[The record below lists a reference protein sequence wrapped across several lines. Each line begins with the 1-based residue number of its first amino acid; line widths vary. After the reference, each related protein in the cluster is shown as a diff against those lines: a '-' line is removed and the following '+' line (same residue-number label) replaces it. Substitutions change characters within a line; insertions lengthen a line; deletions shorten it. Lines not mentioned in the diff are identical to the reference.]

1 MSKQNSKNKR
11 NTNNT
16 KKTNNTTNTTTNTK
30 NTKLKIGIIAGI
42 VAVILAITGLCIWM
56 NYPKIL
62 YKTGKTDHFQAH
74 VTLNVDGNPYTPK
87 NEDVLGAD
95 RFTIN
100 EDGSVDYMIDAGVND
115 TRDITIA
122 VDGLENPLTLR
133 TFITDEKYRVKL
145 NLNADVDT
153 EAKKAIVTGELKT
166 NDDPAFRGKV
176 PAETWSIYRELDLTV
191 APENTDKIG
200 GTY

>member
-1 MSKQNSKNKR
+1 MSKKNSKNTR

-16 KKTNNTTNTTTNTK
+16 KKTNNTTKPK

-42 VAVILAITGLCIWM
+42 AAVILAITGLIIWLS
-56 NYPKIL
+56 YPKIL
-62 YKTGKTDHFQAH
+62 YKTGKTDHFHAH
-74 VTLNVDGNPYTPK
+74 VVLNVNGNPYTPK

-100 EDGSVDYMIDAGVND
+100 ADGSVDYIIDEGAND
-115 TRDITIA
+115 IRDITIA
-122 VDGLENPLTLR
+122 IDGLTNPLVLR

-153 EAKKAIVTGELKT
+153 EAQKAVVTGELKT
-166 NDDPAFRGKV
+166 NDDPAFKDKV
-176 PAETWSIYRELDLTV
+176 PSETWSIYRELDLTV
-191 APENTDKIG
+191 APEMADKIG
-200 GTY
+200 GTF